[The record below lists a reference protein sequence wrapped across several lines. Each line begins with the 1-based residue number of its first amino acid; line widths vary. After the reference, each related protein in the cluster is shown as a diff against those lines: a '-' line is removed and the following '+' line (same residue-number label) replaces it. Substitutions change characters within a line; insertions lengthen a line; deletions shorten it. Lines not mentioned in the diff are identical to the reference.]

1 MESQSPVSYTLPEL
15 VDEGTKNLR
24 AISSFES
31 EVCAVLSYEIIST
44 DDWITHDPLD
54 DRVITI
60 SVNEDPSLLGDH
72 SLELQID

>member
-31 EVCAVLSYEIIST
+31 DVCAVLSYEISP
-44 DDWITHDPLD
+44 DYGWITQDLSD
-54 DRVITI
+54 DRLITI
-60 SVNEDPSLLGDH
+60 SVNEDPSLMGDH
-72 SLELQID
+72 ILELQID